1 LQKAKFWDNPEK
13 QQVLEKLLEQ
23 MEALLAEE

>member
-13 QQVLEKLLEQ
+13 EKQLEKLLKQ
-23 MEALLAEE
+23 MEVLLTEE